1 MGWNKEGIKKKTE
14 SEKERERIIVNE
26 KQELQELDLAYKDLS
41 G

>member
-26 KQELQELDLAYKDLS
+26 KQELLELDLAYKDLS

>member
-1 MGWNKEGIKKKTE
+1 MGWNKEEIKKKTE
-14 SEKERERIIVNE
+14 NEKERERIIVNE